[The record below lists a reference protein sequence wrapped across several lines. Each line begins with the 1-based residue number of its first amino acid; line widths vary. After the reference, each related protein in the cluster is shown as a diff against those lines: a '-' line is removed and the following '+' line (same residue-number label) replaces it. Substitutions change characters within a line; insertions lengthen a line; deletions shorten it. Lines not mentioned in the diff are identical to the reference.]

1 MLVEILSS
9 VKCAAHTESRRDD
22 QFQELHA
29 QRIPRSENDAER
41 RYTRSGRGKAK
52 SDTKERKP
60 DPTERT
66 LYTRKGGFQ
75 CLRTLYI

>member
-1 MLVEILSS
+1 MSAASVMHWQFSTTGRETFSS
-9 VKCAAHTESRRDD
+9 VKRAQHTGRRKRRDD

-29 QRIPRSENDAER
+29 QRILRSENDAER

-60 DPTERT
+60 DAPDGRV
-66 LYTRKGGFQ
+66 
-75 CLRTLYI
+75 